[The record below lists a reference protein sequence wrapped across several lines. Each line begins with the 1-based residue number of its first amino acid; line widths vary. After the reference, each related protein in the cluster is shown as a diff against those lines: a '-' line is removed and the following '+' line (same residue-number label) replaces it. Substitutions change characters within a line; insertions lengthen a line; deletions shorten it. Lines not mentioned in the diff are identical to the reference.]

1 MRYIESP
8 LSFKS
13 RLHCLT
19 CPTAKTLACTTVYMY
34 ILCVYAQELGGGG
47 GVRPLPYVIHAA
59 KFGVI
64 VEL

>member
-1 MRYIESP
+1 MYGYI
-8 LSFKS
+8 LI
-13 RLHCLT
+13 H
-19 CPTAKTLACTTVYMY
+19 ACTYTLEEDGDSLYIHMY
-34 ILCVYAQELGGGG
+34 ILCVYAQELGGG